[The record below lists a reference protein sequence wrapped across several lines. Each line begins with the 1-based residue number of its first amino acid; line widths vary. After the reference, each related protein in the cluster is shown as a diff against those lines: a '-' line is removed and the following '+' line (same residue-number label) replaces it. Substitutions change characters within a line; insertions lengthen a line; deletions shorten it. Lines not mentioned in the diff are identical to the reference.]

1 MESSRPK
8 LLFLCFIF
16 LASAASTTAHIAE
29 YDEYWEKKAALARAA
44 SQAAYNP
51 NPESVANTFNADVHR
66 EMDKAEVEHAIM
78 NSTRRGLRGRKKKGG
93 PCVATNPIDRCWRC
107 RGDWNKNR
115 KRLAKCARG
124 FGRHT
129 TGGLAG
135 RFYVVTDPRDDDMVN
150 PRKGTLR
157 WGVIQNRPLW
167 IIFAKDMIIRL
178 SEELIVNSNK
188 TIDGR
193 GVNVRIAN
201 GAGITI
207 QYVHNVILHSLHIQD
222 ITQGNG
228 GLIRDSETHYGLR
241 TRSDGDGISIFGST
255 NIWVDHVSMS
265 NCGDGLIDAI
275 MGSTAITI
283 SNSHFTQH
291 NDVML
296 FGASDAYSPDA
307 LMQITVAFNHFGRGL
322 VQRMPRCRWGFVH
335 VVNNDYT
342 HWLMYAIGGSKHPT
356 ILSQGNRFFA
366 PPNIHAKEVT
376 KREYSP
382 DNVWKDWSWRSEG
395 DLMRNGAFFVPSG
408 RDPDKST
415 FDQKDLIKAKPGTF
429 VARLTRY
436 SGSLDCVRG
445 QPC

>member
-322 VQRMPRCRWGFVH
+322 VQRMPR
-335 VVNNDYT
+335 Y
-342 HWLMYAIGGSKHPT
+342 
-356 ILSQGNRFFA
+356 
-366 PPNIHAKEVT
+366 VT